1 VKQILEDSRN
11 NFSEGNDHHLPAG
24 SDTENKLIIVRLVDE
39 AADGSFE
46 AFGNLYRLHVNQI
59 YQYVFYQ
66 VRNNMVAEDITADV
80 FVRAL
85 DRIDSCKGKGATFT
99 AWLYRIAYNRV
110 IDYFRSNRRNLPL
123 ESDGVYD
130 LGDIK
135 QDPFKHLER
144 QELYGAIMEL
154 PATHRQVIILKFI
167 VGLDNREIGHVIH
180 KSEGAIRI
188 IQMRALASLRKKLD
202 KR

>member
-1 VKQILEDSRN
+1 MKQILADSRN
-11 NFSEGNDHHLPAG
+11 NFSEEDGYLSSAAPGAG
-24 SDTENKLIIVRLVDE
+24 KKSEIIRLVDE
-39 AADGSFE
+39 ATGGSFE
-46 AFGNLYRLHVNQI
+46 AFGELYRLHVNQI

-66 VRNNMVAEDITADV
+66 VQNNMVAEDITADV
-80 FVRAL
+80 FTRAL
-85 DRIDSCKGKGATFT
+85 ERIDSCKGRGATFT

-110 IDYFRSNRRNLPL
+110 IDFFRSNRRHLPL

-135 QDPFKHLER
+135 QDPFKYLER
-144 QELYGAIMEL
+144 RELYNLVMGL
-154 PATHRQVIILKFI
+154 PANQRQVIILKFI